1 MRRRRR
7 WRALCHHPS
16 RPPSPR
22 LPRGGAR
29 HARYSGS
36 AALKKTCTSGW
47 PLVAAVRTAE
57 RPLVGGGGS
66 RSEARRGDDDF
77 LSGDARRAR
86 APRSHPCVR
95 SRRPRTLGS
104 DPLLFLSVPPLWR
117 SLLSPCAT
125 ASQEGGESPLPV
137 GDDEEATATEQFMAV
152 VDQAARAK
160 EAGAPKYAKKAWL
173 FLDREAFPRKQCIWL
188 VEQAWFDHCILG
200 LIAANCLT
208 MMVRLPPT
216 PPPSHSRLP
225 SARRPAPPTPRPFSP
240 GGTCVSSPVE

>member
-1 MRRRRR
+1 MPAAVA
-7 WRALCHHPS
+7 RAL
-16 RPPSPR
+16 PPPVAPAVSAPPAWGRAPR
-22 LPRGGAR
+22 TVQRL
-29 HARYSGS
+29 SGTQRDLYQLL
-36 AALKKTCTSGW
+36 A
-47 PLVAAVRTAE
+47 LVAAVRTAE

-77 LSGDARRAR
+77 LSGDARRAC

-160 EAGAPKYAKKAWL
+160 EAGAPKYAQKA
-173 FLDREAFPRKQCIWL
+173 
-188 VEQAWFDHCILG
+188 
-200 LIAANCLT
+200 
-208 MMVRLPPT
+208 
-216 PPPSHSRLP
+216 
-225 SARRPAPPTPRPFSP
+225 
-240 GGTCVSSPVE
+240 